1 MEIKIGKVPKKKF
14 VGCTYPYPMT
24 PDFLIS
30 LNPSGILGGFWVFV
44 AFLGVSNLESPER
57 LKREP

>member
-1 MEIKIGKVPKKKF
+1 
-14 VGCTYPYPMT
+14 MT

-30 LNPSGILGGFWVFV
+30 LNPSGVWGGEGGFWVFV
-44 AFLGVSNLESPER
+44 ASLGVSISLRENLESPER

>member
-1 MEIKIGKVPKKKF
+1 
-14 VGCTYPYPMT
+14 MT

-30 LNPSGILGGFWVFV
+30 LNPSGIWGRGGAASDFVASLGAPISLRENLGG
-44 AFLGVSNLESPER
+44 PEK